1 MCGKRGIAVFL
12 TVLSVFVLVFG
23 TSCSAKKDSDSEYVL
38 PGNRPDMK
46 MYMKYEKVEPSDGV
60 TEKNISCTGV
70 SVPEALKL
78 FDGDTNTYPK
88 SDAEMT
94 VTLDMGCDIVFS
106 QIRYYTAALNAQDGN
121 NCLGMRFYASNDNK
135 KFVELAVAED
145 SEPPENT
152 KKEID
157 FSGFGVYRYFR
168 AVIPPKANVS
178 EIEWLGTEGLNIK
191 KRADGLSDVN
201 ISLEAYDIRRN
212 FEATILAVVYNKNNV
227 MKKIAVYRRDF
238 TKNSGE
244 KLDIKIDG
252 TAAEDGDSYRV
263 IVMNN
268 NSGGSAISAPLEYR
282 INGAAAKFSVASVF
296 GSNMIIQADKPI
308 IIWGRAPKDRE
319 VKVQLT
325 SKLGN
330 VPERTAVA
338 DGNSN
343 WEVNLGTLSE
353 GGDYTLTVRCDG
365 EVVKYK
371 NITVGDVWI
380 CTGQSNMDY
389 YMMNGDD
396 TAEELKHPETV
407 KNKDIR
413 VMNLWNKGT
422 RGAASPVDNPP
433 VTGVPWRE
441 CDADTIAYCSAVGY
455 YFARDIQSTAKKP
468 VGIINV
474 AVGDTEINRWI
485 AKGTKSGT
493 FTSTDGDLYNNR
505 IYPLS
510 RLAIKGIILYQ
521 GEADQYRTHLTSDM
535 YSDAMSGLINSYRN
549 IWGADLPFYW
559 AQLAR
564 YKVDESLIR
573 EGQRETLYKVSNKN
587 NIGMISLLDIY
598 GRYEGGT
605 GSCREDIHPWDKKT
619 VGERFARLAKRD
631 CYGGEKYAN
640 GPMFKSAT
648 VSGGTIVATFECN
661 GNLSVI
667 DKNRYADK
675 VTDEKIKSEKLDTTK
690 LHEFEIAGA
699 DGVFKAAD
707 AKIDKNTVILS
718 NPEIKAPMYVRYA
731 WGAYPEM
738 PNLTDESGLPAAT
751 FTTQT
756 ANVTATQT
764 NTTKK

>member
-1 MCGKRGIAVFL
+1 MYKKRGLAFFL

-23 TSCSAKKDSDSEYVL
+23 TSCTAKKDADSEYVL

-46 MYMKYEKVEPSDGV
+46 MYMKSEKVEPGGGI
-60 TEKNISCTGV
+60 TEKNISCSGV
-70 SVPEALKL
+70 SAAEALKL
-78 FDGDTNTYPK
+78 FDGDAKTYPS
-88 SDAEMT
+88 SDTDMT
-94 VTLDMGCDIVFS
+94 VTLDMGCDIIFS
-106 QIRYYTAALNAQDGN
+106 QIRYYTAALNAANGN
-121 NCLGMRFYASNDNK
+121 NCLGTRFYASADNK
-135 KFVELAVAED
+135 KFVELAVIED
-145 SEPPENT
+145 SVPPENT
-152 KKEID
+152 KKEIE

-168 AVIPPKANVS
+168 AVIPAMANLS
-178 EIEWLGTEGLNIK
+178 EIEWLGTEGLKIQ
-191 KRADGLSDVN
+191 KRTDGLSDVN

-212 FEATILAVVYNKNNV
+212 FEATILAVAYNKNNV
-227 MKKIAVYRRDF
+227 MKKLSVYRRGF
-238 TKNSGE
+238 TKNESE
-244 KLDIKIDG
+244 NIDIKIDG
-252 TAAEDGDSYRV
+252 VKDEAGDSYRI

-268 NSGGSAISAPLEYR
+268 NSGGSAVSSPLEYR
-282 INGAAAKFSVASVF
+282 INGAAAKFGVASVF

-308 IIWGRAPKDRE
+308 IIWGKAPKQRE
-319 VKVQLT
+319 IKVQLT

-330 VPERTAVA
+330 VPARTATA
-338 DGNSN
+338 DENSN

-365 EVVKYK
+365 QVIKYK

-396 TAEELKHPETV
+396 TAEELKHPEKI
-407 KNKDIR
+407 KNKNIR
-413 VMNLWNKGT
+413 IMNLWNMGT
-422 RGAASPVDNPP
+422 DGAANPVDNPP

-441 CDADTIAYCSAVGY
+441 CDADTVAYCSAVGY
-455 YFARDIQSTAKKP
+455 YFAKDIQSAAKRP

-474 AVGDTEINRWI
+474 AVGDTEINRWV

-505 IYPLS
+505 IYPFS

-521 GEADQYRTHLTSDM
+521 GEADQYRTHLTSDT

-549 IWGADLPFYW
+549 IWGTDLPFYW

-564 YKVDESLIR
+564 YKVDESNIR
-573 EGQRETLYKVSNKN
+573 EGQRETLYKVTNKK

-631 CYGGEKYAN
+631 CYGEKRPAT
-640 GPMFKSAT
+640 GPMFKSAA
-648 VSGGTIVATFECN
+648 VVGSTIVVTFESS
-661 GNLSVI
+661 GNLSVM
-667 DKNRYADK
+667 DKNKYADK
-675 VTDEKIKSEKLDTTK
+675 VTDEKIRKENLDTTK
-690 LHEFEIAGA
+690 LYEFEIAGA

-718 NPEIKAPMYVRYA
+718 NPDIKTPLYVRYA

-738 PNLTDESGLPAAT
+738 PNLTDESELPSAT

-756 ANVTATQT
+756 STQSEKQ
-764 NTTKK
+764 NAVKK